1 VKFSTDVVLGK
12 ERSLNDAEYC
22 QLVRRY
28 PPSSLLPHLCSISSE
43 IGLAEWSARVDGV
56 LVTPWAVADIARVS
70 LGHGNEYRGVRATRR
85 NAVECVAAYND
96 LDDPDLMRGDPG
108 ALERFLLRTSAQ
120 QFDFQQAGLHE
131 IARVVAMCTD
141 AKPVR
146 PPEVM
151 AGDWDT
157 DLLGCRLSEYVAIG
171 QFILAS
177 QIPNQGRFDIAYF
190 GIPDLVGAIG
200 SLPLAS
206 IEAVY
211 RRHFVTDRGSFK
223 QELRPNDRAASYRRF
238 TYNPLLSTPL
248 IAGLA
253 EHDYFPVAAL
263 MVRKLSPAGLY
274 HQGVQRWGNA
284 FARDLG
290 DLFEQYVGLNLRL
303 CPGLDVHPEITYN
316 KGQKRSVDW
325 IVVTPSAVLLVEAKS
340 VRPTEAV
347 RVGGEEAGQELRRM
361 LNKASEQIDRTSE
374 QIEQRQPAFARIRP
388 DLPRVG
394 VIATMGDFHI
404 ANAVP
409 IRDYIRLTG
418 TTPSVVAS
426 ISELEHAVVSDVDLG
441 ELILGIVNEGPASG
455 RSVKQ
460 ALVGRKAGR
469 NPIIDKAWRSGPLAE
484 FTARKRSVP
493 AEP

>member
-1 VKFSTDVVLGK
+1 MKFSNNVILGK
-12 ERSLNDAEYC
+12 ERTLNDAEYC

-43 IGLAEWSARVDGV
+43 IGLGEWSARVDGI
-56 LVTPWAVADIARVS
+56 LVTPWALADIARVS
-70 LGHGNEYRGVRATRR
+70 LGHGNEHRGVAATRR

-96 LDDPDLMRGDPG
+96 LDDPDLMRADPD

-131 IARVVAMCTD
+131 VARVVAMCTD
-141 AKPVR
+141 TNPVR
-146 PPEVM
+146 APEVM
-151 AGDWDT
+151 TGDWDT
-157 DLLGCRLSEYVAIG
+157 DLLGCRLNEYVAIG
-171 QFILAS
+171 QIILAS
-177 QIPNQGRFDIAYF
+177 HVPNQGRFDAAYF
-190 GIPDLVGAIG
+190 AIPDLVGAIG
-200 SLPLAS
+200 NLPLAA
-206 IEAVY
+206 IENIY
-211 RRHFVTDRGSFK
+211 RRHFVTDRDSFK
-223 QELRPNDRAASYRRF
+223 RELRPNDRAADYRRF

-263 MVRKLSPAGLY
+263 MVRKLSPVGLY
-274 HQGVQRWGNA
+274 HQGVRRWGDA
-284 FARDLG
+284 FARDVG

-303 CPGLDVHPEITYN
+303 CPGVDVYPEIAYD

-325 IVVTPSAVLLVEAKS
+325 IVVTPSAVVLVEAKS

-347 RVGGEEAGQELRRM
+347 RVGGGEAGQELRRM

-374 QIEQRQPAFARIRP
+374 PIEQRLPAFAHVRP

-409 IRDYIRLTG
+409 IRNYIRLSG
-418 TTPSVVAS
+418 KTPSVVTS
-426 ISELEHAVVSDVDLG
+426 ISELEHAVVSDIDLG
-441 ELILGIVNEGPASG
+441 ELMLGVAKEGPASG
-455 RSVKQ
+455 RSVQQ
-460 ALVGRKAGR
+460 ALVGREARR
-469 NPIIDKAWRSGPLAE
+469 NPIIEGAWKSGLLAD
-484 FTARKRSVP
+484 FTARKRGAG